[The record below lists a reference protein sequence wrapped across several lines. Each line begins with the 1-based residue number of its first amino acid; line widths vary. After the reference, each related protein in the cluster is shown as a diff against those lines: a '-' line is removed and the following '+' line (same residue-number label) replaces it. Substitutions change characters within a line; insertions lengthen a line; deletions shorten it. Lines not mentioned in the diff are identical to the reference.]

1 MDEVIDGQD
10 RELAEELMLDKG
22 EVEEL

>member
-1 MDEVIDGQD
+1 MDEVIDGKD